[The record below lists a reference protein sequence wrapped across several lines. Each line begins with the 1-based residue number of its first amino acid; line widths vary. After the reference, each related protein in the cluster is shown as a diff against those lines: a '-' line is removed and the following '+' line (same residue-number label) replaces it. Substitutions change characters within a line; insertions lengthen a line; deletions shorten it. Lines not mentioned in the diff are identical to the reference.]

1 MKITREEIAH
11 ITRLIK
17 LGLDENEFELVADQL
32 NRLLEYIER
41 LDEIDTSE
49 VEPTFHVIPRS
60 NVFRED
66 TVRPSLSREESLAN
80 APERTENF
88 LLSPKSCEYV

>member
-1 MKITREEIAH
+1 MKITREEITH

-88 LLSPKSCEYV
+88 FVVPKVM

>member
-1 MKITREEIAH
+1 MSKITREEITH
-11 ITRLIK
+11 VTRLIK
-17 LGLDENEFELVADQL
+17 LGLDENEFELVAHQL

-80 APERTENF
+80 APERTGNF
-88 LLSPKSCEYV
+88 FVVPKVM

>member
-88 LLSPKSCEYV
+88 FVVPKVM